1 MGITENIKDKNNLAP
16 YNAWTGSDY
25 LKNVTDFSHHNNLKS
40 STDWS
45 YNGERSLKLTRIA
58 EEYLQ
63 YILQYFLHE
72 ATTQGNYKFTV
83 KVYSPTTNGRII
95 IVLQDKDAIWVSYG
109 VSNEI
114 QTITLTITDS
124 QITGFRFTVD
134 TSLQTAY
141 FDEISITHL

>member
-1 MGITENIKDKNNLAP
+1 M
-16 YNAWTGSDY
+16 
-25 LKNVTDFSHHNNLKS
+25 
-40 STDWS
+40 
-45 YNGERSLKLTRIA
+45 
-58 EEYLQ
+58 Q
-63 YILQYFLHE
+63 YTLQYFLPE

-95 IVLQDKDAIWVSYG
+95 IALQDKDAIWVSYG

-141 FDEISITHL
+141 FDEIFITHL